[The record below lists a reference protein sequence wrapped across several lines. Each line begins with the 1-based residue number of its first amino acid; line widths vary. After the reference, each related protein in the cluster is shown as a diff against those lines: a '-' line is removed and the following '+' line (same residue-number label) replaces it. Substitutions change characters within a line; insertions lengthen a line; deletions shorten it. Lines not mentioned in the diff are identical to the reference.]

1 MPVTYYYSP
10 DLAAT
15 LYELARDMAHIDS
28 VSIHSARSESRLR
41 LPRVHLPRWHLPRL
55 HLPRVQFPSLSN
67 RRGEARRA
75 ANLRRRASGS
85 PRTRSR
91 RFYRWLDGIADGL
104 LDGIADGFSHRLG
117 TLEHALLHRAQR
129 SGSRSG
135 SVPRRRTGRV
145 KSMGRARSGGSGVA
159 DDHNDRAGREER
171 ADGGYRCAIKPSATL
186 ATKSS
191 EVVARSSSAFTPSI
205 SSASALA

>member
-1 MPVTYYYSP
+1 
-10 DLAAT
+10 
-15 LYELARDMAHIDS
+15 MADIDS
-28 VSIHSARSESRLR
+28 VSIHSARYESRSR
-41 LPRVHLPRWHLPRL
+41 LPHL

-104 LDGIADGFSHRLG
+104 LDGIADGLLHGIADGFSRRLG

-129 SGSRSG
+129 SGSRPG
-135 SVPRRRTGRV
+135 SVPRGRTGSV